1 MDNPNVRRANAVPDL
16 LSGAVQASLVNCGQ
30 DTKLLLCDGSTI
42 LLKGI
47 SRLDGV
53 LPRAGSE
60 TPPISRDVSGDGENA
75 HHRRN
80 GGEGLGRVGE

>member
-1 MDNPNVRRANAVPDL
+1 MVDTNVPQATPDL
-16 LSGAVQASLVNCGQ
+16 LSGTVHASLVNCGQ
-30 DTKLLLCDGSTI
+30 DTKLLLRDGSTI

-47 SRLDGV
+47 SRLDAL

-60 TPPISRDVSGDGENA
+60 APPVGGEISRNGKDA
-75 HHRRN
+75 HHRGD

>member
-1 MDNPNVRRANAVPDL
+1 MDNPNVRRADAVPDL

-30 DTKLLLCDGSTI
+30 DTKLLLRDGSTI

-53 LPRAGSE
+53 LPPAGSE
-60 TPPISRDVSGDGENA
+60 APPIGRDISGNGKDS
-75 HHRRN
+75 HRRRN
-80 GGEGLGRVGE
+80 GGESLGRIGE

>member
-1 MDNPNVRRANAVPDL
+1 MVNPNVRRADAVSDL
-16 LSGAVQASLVNCGQ
+16 LSGAVQTSLVNCGQ
-30 DTKLLLCDGSTI
+30 DTKLLLRDGSTI

-53 LPRAGSE
+53 LLPTGSE
-60 TPPISRDVSGDGENA
+60 AAPIGSEISGDGKDS
-75 HHRRN
+75 HHWRN

>member
-1 MDNPNVRRANAVPDL
+1 MVNPNVRRADAVPDL

-30 DTKLLLCDGSTI
+30 DTKLLLRDGSTI

-60 TPPISRDVSGDGENA
+60 APPVGRDVSGNSEYA
-75 HHRRN
+75 HHRRD
-80 GGEGLGRVGE
+80 GGEGLGRIGE

>member
-1 MDNPNVRRANAVPDL
+1 MVDTNVPRVGAVPDL

-30 DTKLLLCDGSTI
+30 DTKLLLRDGSTI

-47 SRLDGV
+47 NRLDAV
-53 LPRAGSE
+53 LLNGASE
-60 TPPISRDVSGDGENA
+60 PTPIGGEISGDGKDS

-80 GGEGLGRVGE
+80 GGESLGRVGE

>member
-1 MDNPNVRRANAVPDL
+1 MVDTNIPRVSAVPDL

-30 DTKLLLCDGSTI
+30 DTKLLLRDGSTI

-47 SRLDGV
+47 SRLDAV
-53 LPRAGSE
+53 LPRDSE
-60 TPPISRDVSGDGENA
+60 AAPVGGEISSDGKDS

>member
-1 MDNPNVRRANAVPDL
+1 MVDPNVPRAGAALDL
-16 LSGAVQASLVNCGQ
+16 LSGSARASLVNCGQ

-47 SRLDGV
+47 SRLDAV
-53 LPRAGSE
+53 LPGGGSAAA
-60 TPPISRDVSGDGENA
+60 PIGGEIGGDGEGS

-80 GGEGLGRVGE
+80 GGESLGRIGE

>member
-1 MDNPNVRRANAVPDL
+1 MDNPNVRRADAVPDL
-16 LSGAVQASLVNCGQ
+16 LSRAVQASLVNCGQ
-30 DTKLLLCDGSTI
+30 DTKLLLLDGSTI

-60 TPPISRDVSGDGENA
+60 TPPIGREISGDRKDS
-75 HHRRN
+75 HHRRD

>member
-1 MDNPNVRRANAVPDL
+1 MANPNVQRADALTDL

-30 DTKLLLCDGSTI
+30 DTKLLLRDGSTI

-47 SRLDGV
+47 SRLEGV
-53 LPRAGSE
+53 LPHAGSQA
-60 TPPISRDVSGDGENA
+60 PPIGGEISGDGEDA

-80 GGEGLGRVGE
+80 GGEGLGRISE

>member
-1 MDNPNVRRANAVPDL
+1 MDNPNVRRADAVPDL

-30 DTKLLLCDGSTI
+30 DTKLLLRDGSTI

-53 LPRAGSE
+53 LRRAGSE
-60 TPPISRDVSGDGENA
+60 TPPIGGEISGNGQNA

-80 GGEGLGRVGE
+80 GGEGLGRIGE

>member
-1 MDNPNVRRANAVPDL
+1 MVDTNVPRVSAVSDL

-30 DTKLLLCDGSTI
+30 DTKLLLRDGSTI

-47 SRLDGV
+47 SRLDAV
-53 LPRAGSE
+53 LPRGDSE
-60 TPPISRDVSGDGENA
+60 TPPIGGEIGGDHEDA

>member
-1 MDNPNVRRANAVPDL
+1 MVDPNVRRADAIPDL
-16 LSGAVQASLVNCGQ
+16 LSGAVQASLVNSGQ
-30 DTKLLLCDGSTI
+30 DTKLVLRDGSTV

-53 LPRAGSE
+53 LPCAGSQA
-60 TPPISRDVSGDGENA
+60 PPIGGEVSNHGEGA

-80 GGEGLGRVGE
+80 GSEGLGRVGK